1 MYFKLITFFV
11 SITYGSH
18 VITNS
23 CYEYGTTYFYD
34 DRKCDISQN
43 TIYKPTPEECQKY
56 CTETWNCKYWDWYN
70 NEFLNKQFCT
80 LSTCKGMRLP
90 GSGHV
95 IGPKYCHYKLTEKAG
110 LDITEVLTGV
120 YLLI

>member
-23 CYEYGTTYFYD
+23 CFEYETKYFYPNT
-34 DRKCDISQN
+34 KCDISQD

-56 CTETWNCKYWDWYN
+56 CMDTWNCKYWDWYN

-95 IGPKYCHYKLTEKAG
+95 IGPKYCQYKLTEKAG
-110 LDITEVLTGV
+110 LDINEVKNCFQ
-120 YLLI
+120 